1 MNQPSLFDD
10 DAQKRDT
17 YAGNAKEEGLVSS
30 VAQVRELARKFFP
43 LPPDPPEPRKRVR
56 RPSPEEKSAARR
68 RGMVAK
74 WSKEF
79 GFVSIHDPSSGEW
92 HDVALKDASPW
103 ARWEARKRKE
113 LSKAGD
119 RHAYELTSRHMAQIW
134 EAEHEREEVEE
145 GIVEEHPLE
154 E

>member
-1 MNQPSLFDD
+1 MHQPSLFD

-17 YAGNAKEEGLVSS
+17 YAKNAKEEPLISS

-43 LPPDPPEPRKRVR
+43 LPPDPPSR
-56 RPSPEEKSAARR
+56 RRTRRLSPEERSRARR
-68 RGMVAK
+68 RGVVAK
-74 WSKEF
+74 WSPEF

-92 HDVALKDASPW
+92 HDVAVKDAPRW

-113 LSKAGD
+113 LYRAGD
-119 RHAYELTSRHMAQIW
+119 RRAYELTSRHMAQIW
-134 EAEHEREEVEE
+134 EAELEREEVDE
-145 GIVEEHPLE
+145 GIVEEHPPE

>member
-1 MNQPSLFDD
+1 MMTRKTAIPTP
-10 DAQKRDT
+10 KTPR
-17 YAGNAKEEGLVSS
+17 KEGLISS

-43 LPPDPPEPRKRVR
+43 LPPDPPKPRGRVR
-56 RPSPEEKSAARR
+56 RLSPEEKTRVRR

-92 HDVALKDASPW
+92 HDVAVGDAPPW

-113 LSKAGD
+113 LYKGGD
-119 RHAYELTSRHMAQIW
+119 RRAYELTSRHMAQIW
-134 EAEHEREEVEE
+134 EEEHERGEVEE